1 MMILNLIFFLIE
13 IKAIYNRGINMIE
26 YTNNE
31 PITGVKTISVYEGS
45 CVLKISEFIFEVKK
59 NETKMIEKATNSNP
73 SERR

>member
-1 MMILNLIFFLIE
+1 MILKLIFFLIE
-13 IKAIYNRGINMIE
+13 MKAMYNIGSNIIE

-45 CVLKISEFIFEVKK
+45 CVLKIREFIFEVKK
-59 NETKMIEKATNSNP
+59 NETKMIENATNRNP